1 MDFSLTEDQQILLD
15 SLEKFGRREL
25 EPLADEYDRLMT
37 LRDPAVVRDLL
48 RKVQPFG
55 AIAGPVPEAYGG
67 LGLDYVTTGLVSEK
81 LVGCFGSLA
90 GICLIQTVCARL
102 LSEIE
107 NEEIKKRVLPRVC
120 AGEAIACLCV
130 TEPNVGSYAAAI
142 ETTLRKVDGGYSV
155 NGTKTWISN
164 GSISDL
170 AIVIATVDRTL
181 GPKGL
186 TAVLVDRSRSPYPT
200 RELDKMG
207 MKSFPT
213 SELVFE
219 DVKVPKDH
227 LVAEPGKGLKAT
239 LRTFELA
246 RSMMAV
252 CSVGLSR
259 AALSLAV
266 RYARER
272 KQFGREIGSFQLIQ
286 AMISDMRTRTDAAAL
301 LTYRAFWL
309 MDQGKRC
316 DAESAMAKYY
326 ATEAAVQ
333 TASECVQILG
343 AYGLSEEYPA
353 ERYFRDGRMLTIPDG
368 TTQIQKLIVGRDTL
382 GLSAFV

>member
-1 MDFSLTEDQQILLD
+1 MDFSLTQDQRILLD

-25 EPLADEYDRLMT
+25 EPLADEYDRNKK

-48 RKVQPFG
+48 RKVRPFG
-55 AIAGPVPEAYGG
+55 AISGPVPEAYGG
-67 LGLDYVTTGLVSEK
+67 LGLDYVTTALVFEK
-81 LVGCFGSLA
+81 LVGYFGSLA

-102 LSEIE
+102 MAEIE
-107 NEEIKKRVLPRVC
+107 KEEIKKKVLPGIC
-120 AGEAIACLCV
+120 AGDSIACLCV
-130 TEPNVGSYAAAI
+130 TEPNVGSFAAAV
-142 ETTLRKVDGGYSV
+142 ETTVKKVEGGFSV

-164 GSISDL
+164 GSISDK
-170 AIVIATVDRTL
+170 AIVIATTDRSL

-186 TAVLVDRSRSPYPT
+186 VAVLVDRNRSPYPT
-200 RELDKMG
+200 RELEKMG

-213 SELVFE
+213 SELIFQ
-219 DVKVPKDH
+219 DVRIPEESLLTD
-227 LVAEPGKGLKAT
+227 PGKGLKTT

-246 RSMMAV
+246 RSLMGV

-259 AALSLAV
+259 AALALAV
-266 RYARER
+266 RYAQER
-272 KQFGREIGSFQLIQ
+272 KQFGREIGTFQLIQ
-286 AMISDMRTRTDAAAL
+286 AMIADMRTRTEAAAL
-301 LTYRAFWL
+301 LTYRAFWK
-309 MDQGKRC
+309 MDQGERC

-326 ATEAAVQ
+326 ATEAAVE

-353 ERYFRDGRMLTIPDG
+353 ERYFRDARMLTIPDG
-368 TTQIQKLIVGRDTL
+368 TTQIQKLIVARDTL

>member
-1 MDFSLTEDQQILLD
+1 MDFSLTEDQRILLD
-15 SLEKFGRREL
+15 SFEKFGRREL
-25 EPLADEYDRLMT
+25 EPLADEYDRNKT
-37 LRDPAVVRDLL
+37 LRDPSVVRGLF
-48 RKVQPFG
+48 RKVYPFG
-55 AIAGPVPEAYGG
+55 AISGPVPERYGG

-81 LVGCFGSLA
+81 LVGHFGSLA

-102 LSEIE
+102 MSEIE
-107 NEEIKKRVLPRVC
+107 GEGIKQKALQKIC
-120 AGEAIACLCV
+120 AGDSIACLCV

-142 ETTLRKVDGGYSV
+142 ETTLKKVDGGYSV

-164 GSISDL
+164 GSISDV
-170 AIVIATVDRTL
+170 AIVIATIDRSL
-181 GPKGL
+181 GPRGL
-186 TAVLVDRSRSPYPT
+186 AAVLVDRNQSPYQT
-200 RELDKMG
+200 RELEKMG

-213 SELVFE
+213 SELIFDNVL
-219 DVKVPKDH
+219 VPEDH
-227 LVAEPGKGLKAT
+227 LIAAPGKGLKTT

-266 RYARER
+266 SYAQER
-272 KQFGREIGSFQLIQ
+272 KQFGREIGTFQLIQ
-286 AMISDMRTRTDAAAL
+286 AMIADMRTRTDAAAL

-309 MDQGKRC
+309 MDQGERC
-316 DAESAMAKYY
+316 DAESAMAKFY

-353 ERYFRDGRMLTIPDG
+353 ERYFRDARMLTIPDG
-368 TTQIQKLIVGRDTL
+368 TTQIQKLIVARDTL